1 MSKVVEEEREVKCP
15 YCKYKIRYTSED
27 VRSIWL
33 LKYPYIICPV
43 CGERIFIE

>member
-27 VRSIWL
+27 VSSIWL